1 MPRRIEYSARLTE
14 NAERTYGALADRAY
28 WDALMERLR
37 EFTPVSVVES
47 FDAGNDG
54 IRVEMTQV
62 ISREMMPA
70 VAQTVLQSDLV
81 ITRLAMIGPFAAGT
95 VTEGSFS
102 ATIPAA
108 PGSLEGRI
116 TLRDADSG
124 SELRY
129 APEAKVNIPF
139 VGGKLEDLIL
149 ENLVNL
155 FTLEEEFTNHWLRTH
170 P

>member
-102 ATIPAA
+102 ATIPA
-108 PGSLEGRI
+108 
-116 TLRDADSG
+116 
-124 SELRY
+124 
-129 APEAKVNIPF
+129 
-139 VGGKLEDLIL
+139 
-149 ENLVNL
+149 
-155 FTLEEEFTNHWLRTH
+155 
-170 P
+170 